1 MTARTTA
8 LALCAHWYDLDDR
21 CETEVAEPGDFC
33 PTHDPFLDPHEDED
47 LLFEMRREDCE

>member
-8 LALCAHWYDLDDR
+8 LALCAHWYSLDDR

-33 PTHDPFLDPHEDED
+33 PTHDPFLDPDEDED
-47 LLFEMRREDCE
+47 LFFEMRREECA